1 MSDSRLSRRLG
12 VPLFLFGLA
21 WSCAQASTEAAGSA
35 ARKGGRRISGPY
47 VHENLAVFLIHGKDH
62 LADQPFLTLQE
73 ALQQKKVTV
82 HETGQVNQLAVEN
95 RSDTDVY
102 IQAGDIVKG
111 GRQDRMISQDLI
123 VPPRSGKVSI
133 GSFCVEQGRWS
144 PRGSETA
151 VAFDSA
157 TEQAVGR
164 GLKIAARKSSDQVE
178 VWSEVA
184 RAQQKLGGALG
195 ASVTSPSSASSLQ
208 LTLEDGKVRRGAEA
222 YVKALT
228 AAAGGKADVVGAAF
242 VVNGKVSS
250 AEIYASRGLFAKVWP
265 RLLRSASVEAIAER
279 GAATAAPP
287 SPNAVQM
294 WIAETD
300 QAASREKALNA
311 RVKLVTRENDQ
322 ALLFETRDGE
332 RRDAWVHRSYVAK

>member
-1 MSDSRLSRRLG
+1 MTSTMLSKRLG
-12 VPLFLFGLA
+12 VSLLLFGLA
-21 WSCAQASTEAAGSA
+21 GSCAQASTEAAGTA
-35 ARKGGRRISGPY
+35 ARKGARRISGPY
-47 VHENLAVFLIHGKDH
+47 VHENLTVFLIHGKGQP
-62 LADQPFLTLQE
+62 ADQPFLTLQE
-73 ALQQKKVTV
+73 ALQQRKVTV

-123 VPPRSGKVSI
+123 VPARSGKVSI

-157 TEQAVGR
+157 AELAVGR
-164 GLKIAARKSSDQVE
+164 GLKIAARESSDQGQ

-184 RAQQKLGGALG
+184 RAQGKLEGALG
-195 ASVTSPSSASSLQ
+195 ASVKSPSSASSLQ
-208 LTLEDGKVRRGAEA
+208 LTLEDGKVRQGAEA

-242 VVNGKVSS
+242 VVNGNVSS
-250 AEIYASRGLFAKVWP
+250 AEIYSSRGLFTRLWP
-265 RLLRSASVEAIAER
+265 KLLRSAAVEAVAER

-287 SPNAVQM
+287 SPNAVKT
-294 WIAETD
+294 WIAEADRAT
-300 QAASREKALNA
+300 SREKALNA
-311 RVKLVTRENDQ
+311 RVKLVTRENGQ
-322 ALLFETRDGE
+322 ALLFETRDRE
-332 RRDAWVHRSYVAK
+332 RKDAWVHRSYVAK